1 MRHLVQFL
9 VPALIFAGVLF
20 LLTRGRRD
28 PKIERDRES
37 DTGAFILI
45 LVVSA
50 TVAIST
56 ALMLMVMWD

>member
-9 VPALIFAGVLF
+9 IPALIFAGVLF
-20 LLTRGRRD
+20 LLTRGRRSNNV
-28 PKIERDRES
+28 ERDRDS
-37 DTGAFILI
+37 DTGAFIII

-56 ALMLMVMWD
+56 AFMLQAMWD